1 MPETDLALLIDAA
14 RGAGEIAQ
22 RHAGPTARVWD
33 KPGGQGPVTEA
44 DLEVDAYL
52 AERLRRARPGYGW
65 LSEESVDTSARL
77 ESDTVFIVD
86 PIDGTRSFIDG
97 SRTWAHAL
105 AVVEAGRVRAGVVY
119 LPARDK
125 LYAAATGGGA
135 TLNGASIRVGARAAL
150 DGAHVLAPKPVFAPE
165 HWRGRVPQVQRG
177 FRPSLAYRLGLVAEG
192 RFDAMFT
199 LRPSWEWDIAAG
211 AVILS
216 EAGAVISDRRGQPL
230 RFNNAHP
237 QLDGVV
243 AANAALHGQLT
254 GALA

>member
-22 RHAGPTARVWD
+22 RFSGPKARVWD

-44 DLEVDAYL
+44 DLAVNDYL
-52 AERLRRARPGYGW
+52 ADHLRGVRPGYGW
-65 LSEESVDTSARL
+65 LSEESADTGDRL
-77 ESDTVFIVD
+77 DRDTVFIVD
-86 PIDGTRSFIDG
+86 PIDGTRSFIEG

-105 AVVEAGRVRAGVVY
+105 AVVRHGRVQAGVVY

-125 LYAAATGGGA
+125 LYAAASGQGA
-135 TLNGASIRVGARAAL
+135 TLNGAPIRVGGRAAL
-150 DGAHVLAPKPVFAPE
+150 EGAMVLAPKPVFAPE
-165 HWRGRVPQVQRG
+165 HWRRAVPAMTRG

-211 AVILS
+211 ALILS
-216 EAGAVISDRRGQPL
+216 EAGAVISDRRGLDL

-243 AANAALHGQLT
+243 AANPALHAELT